1 MNKIDYQ
8 KDLNPEQLEV
18 VLNGDGPC
26 LVLAGAGSGKTRTIT
41 YRVAYLLE
49 QGVRP
54 DEILLLTFTNK
65 AAKEMLNRVAALTTP
80 SPTLRPC
87 SGWPEES
94 KAICSLQGEGAWGRG
109 AVNGEG
115 EGSGVRGDG
124 KRGLGSGVFGGTF
137 HSTASRILRRYAPF
151 VGRGNNFTILDE
163 GDSKS
168 LIKLCLKDAGAD
180 SSRDK
185 RFPSPNSFQFMYSYS
200 RNAGVGLRQ
209 VLEDCSPALA
219 TMSSTLERVAEL
231 YENRKREAN
240 AVDFD
245 DLLLL
250 FLELLEKHPD
260 VRERLATQ
268 FRYVLVDEF
277 QDTNRIQAR
286 IVQLLSSV
294 HHNLLVV
301 GDDAQSIYSFRAAEI
316 KNILD
321 FPKVY
326 PGTKIFRLTANYRS
340 SPQILGLANAIIKNN
355 SGQFDKP
362 LKAMKQAGSKPKV
375 ITMATIMDEARHVA
389 DEIVRLK
396 SSGVP
401 TKEIAV
407 LFRAAFHAQLLE
419 YELMKRNLPY
429 EFRGGMRFFERAHI
443 KDVTAHLRVL
453 ANLQDEAAWLRVL
466 GLYPG
471 IGASTAG
478 KILEQ
483 IRGFENLAEAVADSG
498 ISPTRAASGWDLCR
512 GVLKHTLAAAHPS
525 DMIRAVVAQ
534 GYRDYL
540 EAEQPDFH
548 DRLDDLEQFA
558 TFAES
563 AVNLTTFLD
572 EVTLAENY
580 GTARIDPAERI
591 ILSTIH
597 QAKGLEWDAV
607 FVIGLRDGGFPNPR
621 ALMEGAIE
629 EERRL
634 FYVAATRARD
644 RLYLTYA
651 LSDSRSN
658 SGDFSFGQPSMF
670 LSELPRSIMD
680 VGMRRAASANYA
692 ASSNDDWNEPT
703 IVLDEYGEKKS
714 SPKKSFSF
722 LRNIDEL

>member
-1 MNKIDYQ
+1 MNNIDYQ
-8 KDLNPEQLEV
+8 KELNPEQLEV
-18 VLNGDGPC
+18 VLHGDGPC
-26 LVLAGAGSGKTRTIT
+26 LVLAGAGSGKTRTVT

-49 QGVRP
+49 QGISP
-54 DEILLLTFTNK
+54 NEILLLTFTNK
-65 AAKEMLNRVAALTTP
+65 AAKEMLNRVTALTNP
-80 SPTLRPC
+80 SPL
-87 SGWPEES
+87 
-94 KAICSLQGEGAWGRG
+94 GRG
-109 AVNGEG
+109 ET
-115 EGSGVRGDG
+115 GV
-124 KRGLGSGVFGGTF
+124 KGGTF
-137 HSTASRILRRYAPF
+137 HSTASRILRTYAPL
-151 VGRGNNFTILDE
+151 VGHTNGFTILDE
-163 GDSKS
+163 DDSKA

-180 SSRDK
+180 GSRDK
-185 RFPSPNSFQFMYSYS
+185 RFPSPNSFQSMYSYS

-209 VLEDCSPALA
+209 VLEDRSPALA
-219 TMSSTLERVAEL
+219 MMAPTLEHVIEL
-231 YENRKREAN
+231 YEDRKHTAD

-250 FLELLEKHPD
+250 FLELLEKRPD

-294 HHNLLVV
+294 HRNLLVV

-321 FPKVY
+321 FPQTY
-326 PGTKIFRLTANYRS
+326 PGTKVFRLTANYRS

-355 SGQFDKP
+355 RQQFDKP
-362 LKAMKQAGSKPKV
+362 LIAMKKEGNRPKV
-375 ITMATIMDEARHVA
+375 VTTATITDEARHVA

-396 SSGVP
+396 ASGVP

-407 LFRAAFHAQLLE
+407 LFRAAFHAQPLE
-419 YELMKRNLPY
+419 YELMKRNTPY

-443 KDVTAHLRVL
+443 KDVTSHLRVL
-453 ANLQDEAAWLRVL
+453 ANLKDEAAWLRVL

-478 KILEQ
+478 KILDQ
-483 IRGFENLAEAVADSG
+483 VRQFETLAEAISPEG
-498 ISPTRAASGWDLCR
+498 LSPTRAASGWELCR
-512 GVLKHTLAAAHPS
+512 GVLKHMLAATHPS

-540 EAEQPDFH
+540 EAEQPDFR

-563 AVNLTTFLD
+563 ATDLTTFLD
-572 EVTLAENY
+572 DVTLAENY
-580 GTARIDPAERI
+580 GAARTDPAERI

-621 ALMEGAIE
+621 ALAEGTIE

-634 FYVAATRARD
+634 FYVATTRARD

-651 LSDSRSN
+651 LSDNRGGSS
-658 SGDFSFGQPSMF
+658 DFSFGQPSMF
-670 LSELPRSIMD
+670 LSELPRGIMEEKRR
-680 VGMRRAASANYA
+680 VGKGPEGLGRDWGEF
-692 ASSNDDWNEPT
+692 DDGPT
-703 IVLDEYGEKKS
+703 IVLDKYGETKPETKKRS
-714 SPKKSFSF
+714 GF
-722 LRNIDEL
+722 LRDIDEL